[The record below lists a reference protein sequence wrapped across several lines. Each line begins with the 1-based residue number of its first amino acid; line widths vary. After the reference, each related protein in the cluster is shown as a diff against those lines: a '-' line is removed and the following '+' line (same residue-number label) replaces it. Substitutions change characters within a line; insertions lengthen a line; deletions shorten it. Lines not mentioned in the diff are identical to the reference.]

1 MPCVYLL
8 GYGLANTSPSI
19 HNALHVLAWR
29 LAFLYLMPRMY
40 LLGYGLADASPSILN
55 ASHVLAWQ
63 RIGRCLSFLLDA
75 SHVLAWLC
83 LG

>member
-1 MPCVYLL
+1 MPRLL
-8 GYGLANTSPSI
+8 Y
-19 HNALHVLAWR
+19 V
-29 LAFLYLMPRMY
+29 MPRMY

-75 SHVLAWLC
+75 SHVLAWLS